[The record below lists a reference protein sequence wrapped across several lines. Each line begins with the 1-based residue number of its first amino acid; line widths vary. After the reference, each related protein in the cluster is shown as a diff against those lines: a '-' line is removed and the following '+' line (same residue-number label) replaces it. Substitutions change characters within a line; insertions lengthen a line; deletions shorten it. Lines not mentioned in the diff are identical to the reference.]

1 MWLRL
6 ITLFNSIK
14 EYVLIMFFAFR
25 HPKTPRYIKRFLMLA
40 GLYVISPVDFVPD
53 YLPIVGM
60 VDDAVAMPAAL
71 YLLTN
76 LLPPGVRR
84 ECELSASR
92 AEKKLPY
99 LFVAAVLLASLWLGF
114 IGWVIYRAFFS

>member
-25 HPKTPRYIKRFLMLA
+25 HPKTPRYIRRILVLV
-40 GLYVISPVDFVPD
+40 GIYVISPIDFVPD

-60 VDDAVAMPAAL
+60 VDDALAMPAVL

-76 LLPPGVRR
+76 LLPPSVRR

-99 LFVAAVLLASLWLGF
+99 LFALSVLLAVLWIGF
-114 IGWVIYRAFFS
+114 IGLVIYRAFFS